1 MALAYQACQY
11 FVQYSNATTSV
22 YKNLIYRAMDTK
34 NLSKFLSLVL
44 RHQPETIGLQLDE
57 NGWASTATLLQ
68 RLREHGKQADLA
80 TLKEIVAQN
89 DKQRFRFN
97 EDFTRIRANQGH
109 SIDIE
114 LALPPATPPDRL
126 FHGTAT
132 KNLAS
137 IQEKGLLK
145 GSRQHVHLSAQ
156 PETAVKV
163 GQRHGTPIVLTIKAK
178 EMAEA
183 GIPFYVSDNGVWLT
197 DHVEAKYI
205 EF

>member
-1 MALAYQACQY
+1 MAPVYQACQY
-11 FVQYSNATTSV
+11 SVQYCNIAPCM

-44 RHQPETIGLQLDE
+44 RHQPQTIGLQLDE

-68 RLREHGKQADLA
+68 RLNAHGKQADLA

-97 EDFTRIRANQGH
+97 EDFTQIRANQGH

-132 KNLAS
+132 KNIAS

-156 PETAVKV
+156 SETAIKV
-163 GQRHGTPIVLTIKAK
+163 GQRHGTPIVLTIKTK

-183 GIPFYVSDNGVWLT
+183 GILFYVSDNGVWLT
-197 DHVEAKYI
+197 DHVAARYI